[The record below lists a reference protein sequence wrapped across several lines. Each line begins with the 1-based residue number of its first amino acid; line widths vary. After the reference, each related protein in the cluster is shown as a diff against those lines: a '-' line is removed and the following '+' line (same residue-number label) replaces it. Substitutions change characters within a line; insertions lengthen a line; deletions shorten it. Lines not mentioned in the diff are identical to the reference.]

1 MKAATLS
8 AVVMR
13 SLLLLSRFLGAACA
27 AAGASV
33 VRGQAPRDAPVI
45 ALTRVTLVDPAL
57 AAPQRDATIVIQG
70 QRIVAA
76 GARRAITI
84 PRGARVID
92 ANGKYVLPGLWDMH
106 THVAQPVAAGVELET
121 GAAYFFPLL
130 IAHGVT
136 GVRDMAG
143 DLATLRR
150 WRGEIDQGKRIGP
163 RLIVTGEKLG
173 KGPVVPG
180 APFPI
185 ERASDVER
193 SVRALKE
200 AGADFVKLD
209 VIRPELVGPLM
220 RTASTLGMPVAGH
233 VENLYSVRDLAAQ
246 GLRSVE
252 HLDGMLLA
260 ANRNEASVRLALQR
274 NAQPTL
280 WHRLLVKAGMREA
293 IAYPAAAQL
302 AGYSSARADS
312 LFDLLRQHGT
322 WQCPT
327 LRLLGV
333 LYRQSDPNLRAPPDS
348 LLLRAVRE
356 AWNGYINAPFPAEHP
371 LSPVYPK
378 LQEIV
383 RGMSAR
389 GVGLLA
395 GTDTPGLAAVP
406 GRALHEELGLL
417 VAAGLTP
424 RDALRA
430 ATTGP
435 AAYLEASDSLGTIRA
450 GAVADLLLLD
460 GDPLADIANTQRIR
474 AVFTRGRYFD
484 RAALD
489 KLIGDAAA
497 VARRV
502 RSGTP

>member
-1 MKAATLS
+1 
-8 AVVMR
+8 MR
-13 SLLLLSRFLGAACA
+13 SLLLLSQLLGAVCA

-33 VRGQAPRDAPVI
+33 VRAQATRDAAVI

-57 AAPQRDATIVIQG
+57 DAPQRDATIVIQG

-76 GARRAITI
+76 GARLAVAI

-92 ANGKYVLPGLWDMH
+92 ARGKYVLPGLWDMH
-106 THVAQPVAAGVELET
+106 THVAQPVATGAELET
-121 GAAYFFPLL
+121 GAAYFFPLF

-143 DLATLRR
+143 DLTTLRR

-173 KGPVVPG
+173 KGPVVPD

-185 ERASDVER
+185 QSVSDVER
-193 SVRALKE
+193 SVRALKN

-233 VENLYSVRDLAAQ
+233 VEIIYSVRDLARA

-260 ANRNEASVRLALQR
+260 ANRNEVAVRLALQR
-274 NAQPTL
+274 NTQRSA
-280 WHRLLVKAGMREA
+280 WHRLLVKAGVRDA
-293 IAYPAAAQL
+293 IEFPAAAQMT
-302 AGYSSARADS
+302 GYSSARADS
-312 LFDLLRQHGT
+312 LFDLLQQHGT

-333 LYRQSDPNLRAPPDS
+333 LYNQSDPNLRVPPDS
-348 LLLRAVRE
+348 LLVRE
-356 AWNGYINAPFPAEHP
+356 VREPWNGFINAPYPAEHP

-378 LQEIV
+378 LKEIV
-383 RGMSAR
+383 RGMSAH

-424 RDALRA
+424 REALRA
-430 ATTGP
+430 ATAGP
-435 AAYLEASDSLGTIRA
+435 AAYLQASDSLGTIRS
-450 GAVADLLLLD
+450 GAVADLVLLD
-460 GDPLADIANTQRIR
+460 SDPLADIANTQRIR
-474 AVFTRGRYFD
+474 AVVARGRYFD

-502 RSGTP
+502 RSGAP